1 MVLGSDKEVDN
12 KVSEKEYDK
21 EERFKTIKSDL
32 ETEKRNDP
40 SLSPIV
46 SDVTV
51 I

>member
-1 MVLGSDKEVDN
+1 MVLSSCKEVDN
-12 KVSEKEYDK
+12 KLSEKEYDK
-21 EERFKTIKSDL
+21 EAKLKTMGSYL
-32 ETEKRNDP
+32 EIEQENDP